1 MIRVNLLAPE
11 RVSRWRSSRAVRGL
25 AARAVLVAL
34 GASMPVGLWWHV
46 IRRDTARVEARLA
59 ADERALAQWQ
69 EIAASA
75 ERAAARTTEL
85 SKRRA
90 LIARLRGARHAPV
103 AQLAA
108 ISRSV
113 PDGLWLIE
121 LTDRSGRVELDGR
134 AMSLAEISDFVERLQ
149 RTGIF
154 ALPIEIVSANTET
167 AEDEAIVRF
176 KITAGIAGG
185 PAEAESRA
193 PAQLASRG
201 GE

>member
-11 RVSRWRSSRAVRGL
+11 RASRWRSSRAARRL
-25 AARAVLVAL
+25 AARAVLVAWC
-34 GASMPVGLWWHV
+34 ASMPVGLWWHV
-46 IRRDTARVEARLA
+46 IRRDTARAEARLA
-59 ADERALAQWQ
+59 ADERALARWQ
-69 EIAASA
+69 EIAARA
-75 ERAAARTTEL
+75 ERAASRTTEL
-85 SKRRA
+85 SNRLA

-121 LTDRSGRVELDGR
+121 LTDRSGRIELDGR
-134 AMSLAEISDFVERLQ
+134 AMSLAAVSDFVERLQ

-154 ALPIEIVSANTET
+154 DVPIEIVSANTEA

-176 KITAGIAGG
+176 KVTAGNVGAPGEVEG
-185 PAEAESRA
+185 RA
-193 PAQLASRG
+193 TARIASRG